1 MELATTLLK
10 KQIRLL
16 RPITNSCPVGITRAA
31 QDKMGELMLR
41 PYDEDVTEKEVD
53 FGDFKSMLITPNY
66 KKGYRRRALSSRR
79 RLCYG
84 RT

>member
-31 QDKMGELMLR
+31 QDKIAPMTKTS
-41 PYDEDVTEKEVD
+41 P
-53 FGDFKSMLITPNY
+53 
-66 KKGYRRRALSSRR
+66 KKKWISVISRACL
-79 RLCYG
+79 
-84 RT
+84 